1 MADFSHVQQVET
13 QLSECESHRKA
24 VVQIKV
30 AGAAEPLLITCL
42 SSEMAESIADL
53 VDRYCRL
60 VNGTNVSLWNKRGID
75 SFFLVVSCCFLL
87 FLVVSCC
94 FLFACQP
101 LPLSYWLRS
110 LIALF
115 PVAISQNMIRI
126 TLNLMIIFTVKFT
139 QRYSRPDEYPTN
151 DVSVLSHYLSFSFEI
166 LRMLMLS
173 R

>member
-75 SFFLVVSCCFLL
+75 SFFSCCFLL
-87 FLVVSCC
+87 FLVVSYLPVSLS
-94 FLFACQP
+94 LFHTDCVRWLHSFQLQFHRTWYVLHLTSWLYSLSN
-101 LPLSYWLRS
+101 LPSDILDLTNTQ
-110 LIALF
+110 LMTCLF
-115 PVAISQNMIRI
+115 YP
-126 TLNLMIIFTVKFT
+126 II
-139 QRYSRPDEYPTN
+139 
-151 DVSVLSHYLSFSFEI
+151 
-166 LRMLMLS
+166 
-173 R
+173 